1 VRVHLAREHALELEL
16 LDVPGQRVDVA
27 RDGGRSALVA
37 FGLGQFEQFAGTGE
51 VVAERTD
58 AVDDAVERRALL
70 AELLRALRVV
80 PDVRVF
86 QLAAYFLEPF
96 AFAVVVKDTP

>member
-1 VRVHLAREHALELEL
+1 M
-16 LDVPGQRVDVA
+16 PGQRVDVA
-27 RDGGRSALVA
+27 RNGGRGAFVA
-37 FGLGQFEQFAGTGE
+37 FGFGQFEQFAGAGE
-51 VVAERTD
+51 VVAERAD
-58 AVDDAVERRALL
+58 AIDDAVERRALL

-96 AFAVVVKDTP
+96 ALAVVVKDTP